1 MKHVESPIPSGYAAW
16 LRELKR
22 RIQGA
27 RQRAVLAANAELIQ
41 LYHDL
46 GREILERR
54 ERDGWGAKV
63 VDRLAADLREAF
75 PEMRGLSA
83 SNLKYMRCFA
93 ERCPERQFGQQ
104 PADQL
109 PWFHIV
115 TLLTRL
121 RDDVERAW
129 YARAAI
135 EHAWS
140 RQVLIAQI
148 DSRAHL
154 RHGAAQSNF
163 AQRLPAPDADLAQQ
177 ILKDPY
183 HFDFLGLGDEARER
197 DIESALMRGIT
208 RFLLELGQGFA
219 FVARQH
225 RLEVGG
231 DEFFLDLLFYHVR
244 LKRYVAVELKAGG
257 FQPEHAGKLNFY
269 LAALDAQLKAPDD
282 HPTIGL
288 LLCRT
293 KNRIVAEYALSGID
307 KPIGIAEYE
316 LVRALP
322 DPLDT
327 KLPSIEEL
335 EEELSRRLTDEG
347 SLNE

>member
-1 MKHVESPIPSGYAAW
+1 MKHVDPPIPSGYAAW

-46 GREILERR
+46 GREILARR

-63 VDRLAADLREAF
+63 VERLSADLREAF
-75 PEMRGLSA
+75 PEMRGLSVR
-83 SNLKYMRCFA
+83 NLKYMAQFA
-93 ERCPERQFGQQ
+93 RSCPSGRFGQQ
-104 PADQL
+104 SAAQL
-109 PWFHIV
+109 PWFHVV

-121 RDDVERAW
+121 RKPADRAW
-129 YARAAI
+129 YAAAAA
-135 EHAWS
+135 ERGWS
-140 RQVLIAQI
+140 REILVAQI
-148 DSRAHL
+148 DGGAHL
-154 RHGAAQSNF
+154 RQGAAVSNF
-163 AQRLPAPDADLAQQ
+163 ARRLPAADADLAQQ

-183 HFDFLGLGDEARER
+183 HFDFLGLGEEAHER

-219 FVARQH
+219 FVARQQ

-269 LAALDAQLKAPDD
+269 LAALDAQLKGPDD

-327 KLPSIEEL
+327 SLPSIEEL
-335 EEELSRRLTDEG
+335 EAELSRRLAEDE
-347 SLNE
+347 